1 MTLLE
6 ALQQARKT
14 YSEIILTQN
23 LSSENL
29 LRHEV
34 HAGLCRH
41 FRGKYPELSRQ
52 LDKLYLKD
60 HEGFYWYTPS
70 DFWHNEEKK
79 CKALQKR
86 IELIDIL
93 IINLQ

>member
-1 MTLLE
+1 MELKAALL
-6 ALQQARKT
+6 QARQT
-14 YSEIILTQN
+14 YSEIILSQN

-29 LRHEV
+29 LKHEV

-41 FRGKYPELSRQ
+41 FRGRYPDLSRQ

-70 DFWHNEEKK
+70 DFWHDTEKK
-79 CKALQKR
+79 NKALQKR
-86 IELIDIL
+86 IELIDKL
-93 IINLQ
+93 CKNL